1 MHIIAYNCSLPF
13 FLFNSFLFLIFIIN
27 LISFLLYYLTFSRSF
42 QERQQYEMP
51 DDKSYL
57 SSITLPKKPTN
68 DTNGWFVNNNNP
80 ITNCFE
86 NMDRDGDSS
95 FMGKDA
101 RQVRG
106 GASASVDRDEVLSPF
121 SYRGGV
127 GSTSDTP
134 QLRPPSSLAPYPPAW
149 LTAPIGTS
157 TTAIGRSVSHDSARK
172 DSSPPFGST
181 GI

>member
-1 MHIIAYNCSLPF
+1 MFKCLLPL
-13 FLFNSFLFLIFIIN
+13 FLFSPFLFPIFVAN
-27 LISFLLYYLTFSRSF
+27 LTAFLLYYLFFSCKF

-51 DDKSYL
+51 DDKPYL
-57 SSITLPKKPTN
+57 STITLPKKPNN

-101 RQVRG
+101 RHIRG
-106 GASASVDRDEVLSPF
+106 GASVDRDEVLSPF
-121 SYRGGV
+121 SYRGSG
-127 GSTSDTP
+127 GNTSDTP

-149 LTAPIGTS
+149 LTAPIGSS

-172 DSSPPFGST
+172 DSTPPFLGSA
-181 GI
+181 GM